1 MAIQSISVT
10 LTDDTFAFEVLES
23 SVPVLVDVW
32 APWCGPCRVIG
43 PIVDQLAQEF
53 GGQAKVGKLNIDDHP
68 RLATRYGVRAVPTLL
83 IFQNGR
89 VVDEIIG
96 VVPKA
101 VLAEKLTA
109 QVQQSYVSL

>member
-1 MAIQSISVT
+1 MNPQSSYVT
-10 LTDDTFAFEVLES
+10 LTDDTFATEVLES
-23 SVPVLVDVW
+23 SIPVLVDVW

-43 PIVDQLAQEF
+43 PVVEQIAQDF
-53 GGQAKVGKLNIDDHP
+53 NGRAKVGKLNIDDHP

-96 VVPKA
+96 VVPKS
-101 VLAEKLTA
+101 VLAEKLNA
-109 QVQQSYVSL
+109 LVQQLNTVA